1 MTAVSGP
8 RRRVSKEIAARL
20 IGARGL
26 PIGLRIWALVA
37 RRPIDSLAI
46 LTAGVASI
54 VIIINA
60 VFLQS
65 GFRQGTDQLV
75 PKLQKSQEFLKSK
88 GKYLQR
94 KIDSALAGIAPVET
108 RSGARVGR

>member
-1 MTAVSGP
+1 M
-8 RRRVSKEIAARL
+8 
-20 IGARGL
+20 
-26 PIGLRIWALVA
+26 WALVA

-65 GFRQGTDQLV
+65 GFRQGTDQSEGLV

-108 RSGARVGR
+108 RPGARGGR